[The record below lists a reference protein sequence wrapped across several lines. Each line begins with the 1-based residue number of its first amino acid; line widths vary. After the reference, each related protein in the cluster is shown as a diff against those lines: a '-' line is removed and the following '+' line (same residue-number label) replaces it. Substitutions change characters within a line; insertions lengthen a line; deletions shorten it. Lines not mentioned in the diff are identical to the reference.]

1 MNQGKLEVVKQE
13 TARVNI
19 DILGISEL
27 NNGTLAQIQEI
38 VKQNIIKFSVA
49 VKCSVIGLLGVLT
62 LVLYF
67 YFLLHPKLEIISC
80 SFHVHCDPSIGTS
93 YNSTFEVIR
102 HHLNCVAS
110 LAMLLTYVHS
120 FSQFNKYLLNACSE
134 LEIILEALHIVGKT
148 NILLSQSIC
157 SR

>member
-1 MNQGKLEVVKQE
+1 M
-13 TARVNI
+13 
-19 DILGISEL
+19 
-27 NNGTLAQIQEI
+27 
-38 VKQNIIKFSVA
+38 KFSVA

-62 LVLYF
+62 FVLYF

-80 SFHVHCDPSIGTS
+80 SFHVQCDPSIGTS

-102 HHLNCVAS
+102 HRLICVAS

-134 LEIILEALHIVGKT
+134 LEIFLEALHIVGEKKISCSLRVYVLDERATHFIHNFKLKHCLKT
-148 NILLSQSIC
+148 FKNETA
-157 SR
+157 